1 MIIISGEVS
10 NLTTRLFPFR
20 PIGFSNSKEYFTIP
34 GFFFKIQPPNNS
46 TPLTKIKNS
55 RGTGDSV
62 MKNLGN
68 IMNQAKMMQAR
79 LAQIQEEMAKKTV
92 EASSGGGMVTVIVN
106 GRQEIL
112 SVKIEPEVVNPDD
125 VEMLQD
131 LVQAA
136 ANDALRKAQEMMA
149 QEMAKVTGGLKI
161 PGLL

>member
-1 MIIISGEVS
+1 
-10 NLTTRLFPFR
+10 
-20 PIGFSNSKEYFTIP
+20 
-34 GFFFKIQPPNNS
+34 
-46 TPLTKIKNS
+46 
-55 RGTGDSV
+55 

-92 EASSGGGMVTVIVN
+92 EASSGGGMVTVVVN

-136 ANDALRKAQEMMA
+136 VNDALRKAQEMMA